1 MKILWV
7 FAVSLALVGCR
18 QGDGQQEVVNRLKA
32 LETEMAKQRPVPLR
46 WAFADR
52 AKITEAIHARAR
64 EKVGELKK
72 AENLSP
78 ELAAKVA
85 EYEALNRELMLSG
98 LRRPDSYPPRRI
110 IPERITLTAP
120 DSGRLPERV
129 DTEAS
134 KARVQA
140 QFAALVTNGMFAA
153 PPLPPA
159 PVDPAP
165 SPRLVPSRDGLTVRE
180 VPVRPAR
187 LAPGGSTPPTPSP
200 VNPDPPR
207 PMAGRFDLSEPPP
220 AATEEDKA
228 YQAMARRVAEAKAP
242 VAAILDRRTQVTM
255 EYYAPAFLN
264 RLIADYA
271 KDRYDILLDST
282 PEKSLYRAAIET
294 REIDIT
300 EAVIQFF
307 CDREKQ

>member
-1 MKILWV
+1 MKMLCV

-32 LETEMAKQRPVPLR
+32 LEAEMAKQRPVPLR

-52 AKITEAIHARAR
+52 AKILAAIHARAR
-64 EKVGELKK
+64 EKVEELKK
-72 AENLSP
+72 VENLSP
-78 ELAAKVA
+78 EMAAKVA
-85 EYEALNRELMLSG
+85 EYEALNMELLRSG
-98 LRRPDSYPPRRI
+98 LRQPYSYPPRSI
-110 IPERITLTAP
+110 LPQKITLTP
-120 DSGRLPERV
+120 PNSGQPPTRI
-129 DTEAS
+129 DTAAS
-134 KARVQA
+134 IAQIKAQI
-140 QFAALVTNGMFAA
+140 AALATNGTLAA

-159 PVDPAP
+159 LVDPARL
-165 SPRLVPSRDGLTVRE
+165 PRLVPSRDGLTVRE
-180 VPVRPAR
+180 VPERPAR
-187 LAPGGSTPPTPSP
+187 LTPGSMPPLPSP
-200 VNPDPPR
+200 VSPDPPR

-228 YQAMARRVAEAKAP
+228 YQALARRVAEAKAP

-264 RLIADYA
+264 RLIAEYA
-271 KDRYDILLDST
+271 KDRYDLVLDST

-307 CDREKQ
+307 RDREKR